1 MKRISSVV
9 SKCLRNSFTKPG
21 YKGENKTEDMNPNSY
36 SVESLFRVDGLVA
49 VITGGGSGLGRV
61 TAHALATNGAKAVYV
76 LGRRQDALEAT
87 RETCSNREAIRPV
100 VCDVTS
106 KDSLKAAAD
115 RVRGEL
121 GYCDVVF
128 ANSGVITADSSDI
141 IGNASS
147 LDLKA
152 IQEGL
157 WAHDMEEFT
166 QSFHVNATAAFYTV
180 LAFLNLLDEA
190 NKRAVIPQKAQAIIT
205 ASVATYARLPKAG
218 FAYGSSKAAAAQLAK
233 QLATLLAPHKIRVNS
248 IAPGLYPSEMTGR
261 DIQASTTEIREEGS
275 LPGSFIPLARM
286 GTEDEFAG
294 AMLFLTSRAGGYVD
308 GSVLLTDGG
317 RLSIATS
324 TY

>member
-1 MKRISSVV
+1 M
-9 SKCLRNSFTKPG
+9 
-21 YKGENKTEDMNPNSY
+21 DPNSY

-61 TAHALATNGAKAVYV
+61 TAHALAVNGAKAVYV
-76 LGRRQDALEAT
+76 LGRREDALIAT
-87 RETCSNREAIRPV
+87 KDTCPKPEAIIPV

-115 RVRGEL
+115 RVRKEL

-128 ANSGVITADSSDI
+128 ANSGVITADNSNI
-141 IGNASS
+141 ISNVNN

-152 IQEGL
+152 IQAGL
-157 WAHDMEEFT
+157 WAYDMEEFT
-166 QSFHVNATAAFYTV
+166 QSFHVNATAIFYTA
-180 LAFLNLLDEA
+180 LAFLDLLDEG
-190 NKRAVIPQKAQAIIT
+190 NKKAVVSQKSQIIVT
-205 ASVATYARLPKAG
+205 ASVATFARLPKAG

-248 IAPGLYPSEMTGR
+248 IAPGLYPSEMTER
-261 DIQASTTEIREEGS
+261 DIKASTKEVREEGS
-275 LPGSFIPLARM
+275 LPGTFIPLERM
-286 GTEDEFAG
+286 GTEEEFAG
-294 AMLFLTSRAGGYVD
+294 AMLFLTSKAGGYVD

-317 RLSIATS
+317 RLSITTS

>member
-1 MKRISSVV
+1 MSS
-9 SKCLRNSFTKPG
+9 
-21 YKGENKTEDMNPNSY
+21 SY

-49 VITGGGSGLGRV
+49 VITGGGSGLGRI
-61 TAHALATNGAKAVYV
+61 TAHALAANGAKAVYV
-76 LGRRQDALEAT
+76 LGRREDALVAT
-87 RETCSNREAIRPV
+87 RDTCPNPEIIRPV

-115 RVRGEL
+115 RVRGDL

-128 ANSGVITADSSDI
+128 ANSGVITADNSDI
-141 IGNASS
+141 ISNVSN

-166 QSFHVNATAAFYTV
+166 QSFHVNVTAAFYTV
-180 LAFLNLLDEA
+180 LAFLDLLDEG
-190 NKRAVIPQKAQAIIT
+190 NKRAVVPQKSQAIIT

-218 FAYGSSKAAAAQLAK
+218 FAYGTSKAAVAQLAK

-248 IAPGLYPSEMTGR
+248 IAPGLYPSGMTER
-261 DIQASTTEIREEGS
+261 DIKASSTEVREEGS
-275 LPGSFIPLARM
+275 FPGSFVPLARM
-286 GTEDEFAG
+286 GTEEEFAG
-294 AMLFLTSRAGGYVD
+294 AMLFLTSKAGGYVD

-317 RLSIATS
+317 RLSITTS

>member
-1 MKRISSVV
+1 
-9 SKCLRNSFTKPG
+9 
-21 YKGENKTEDMNPNSY
+21 MNPSSY

-49 VITGGGSGLGRV
+49 VITGGGSGLGRI
-61 TAHALATNGAKAVYV
+61 TAHALAANGAKAVYV
-76 LGRRQDALEAT
+76 LGRREDALVAT
-87 RETCSNREAIRPV
+87 RDTSPNPEAIRPV
-100 VCDVTS
+100 VCNVTS

-115 RVRGEL
+115 QVREEV

-128 ANSGVITADSSDI
+128 ANSGVITADNSSMM
-141 IGNASS
+141 GNVNG

-152 IQEGL
+152 IQESL
-157 WAHDMEEFT
+157 WAYEMEEFT
-166 QSFHVNATAAFYTV
+166 QSFHVNVTAAFYTV
-180 LAFLNLLDEA
+180 LAFLDLLDEG
-190 NKRAVIPQKAQAIIT
+190 NKKAVVSQKSQVIIT

-248 IAPGLYPSEMTGR
+248 IAPGLYPSEMTER
-261 DIQASTTEIREEGS
+261 DIKASTTEIREEGS
-275 LPGSFIPLARM
+275 LPGTFIPLARM
-286 GTEDEFAG
+286 GTEEEFAG
-294 AMLFLTSRAGGYVD
+294 AMLFLMSKAGGYVD

>member
-1 MKRISSVV
+1 MSQ
-9 SKCLRNSFTKPG
+9 
-21 YKGENKTEDMNPNSY
+21 NSY

-76 LGRRQDALEAT
+76 LGRREDALVAT
-87 RETCSNREAIRPV
+87 RDTCPNPEAIIPV

-128 ANSGVITADSSDI
+128 ANSGVITADNSAI
-141 IGNASS
+141 ISNVSN

-157 WAHDMEEFT
+157 WAYDMEEFT
-166 QSFHVNATAAFYTV
+166 QSFHVNVTAAFYTV
-180 LAFLNLLDEA
+180 LAFLDLLDEG
-190 NKRAVIPQKAQAIIT
+190 NKRAVVPQKSQAIVT

-218 FAYGSSKAAAAQLAK
+218 FAYGTSKAAVAQLAK

-248 IAPGLYPSEMTGR
+248 IAPGLYPSEMTER
-261 DIQASTTEIREEGS
+261 DIKASPTEVREEGS
-275 LPGSFIPLARM
+275 FPGSFVPLARM
-286 GTEDEFAG
+286 GTEEEFAG
-294 AMLFLTSRAGGYVD
+294 AMLFLTSKAGGYVD

-317 RLSIATS
+317 RLSITTS